1 MLKLMVISNKR
12 ITIDEEEL
20 SRYIKKFEPY
30 KLNNLLIYEIPE
42 VCFSRANGKLTV
54 YVKNGQITKLSFLAL
69 NALNIFSLSSTFNAY
84 DIFLNEMKANYRQR
98 NETQFYNKRY
108 EFKITKNNSNYM
120 IIVKGRTYE
129 TNEI

>member
-120 IIVKGRTYE
+120 IIIKGRTYE

>member
-1 MLKLMVISNKR
+1 MLKIMVISNKR

-20 SRYIKKFEPY
+20 SCYIKKFEPY

-42 VCFSRANGKLTV
+42 VCFNRANGKLAV

-84 DIFLNEMKANYRQR
+84 DIFLKEMKANYRQR

-120 IIVKGRTYE
+120 IIIKGRTYE

>member
-1 MLKLMVISNKR
+1 MLKIMAVSNKR
-12 ITIDEEEL
+12 ITIDEEEIVH
-20 SRYIKKFEPY
+20 YIKKFQPY
-30 KLNNLLIYEIPE
+30 ELNNLLIYEIPE
-42 VCFSRANGKLTV
+42 VCFNRANGKLTV

-120 IIVKGRTYE
+120 IIIKGRTYE

>member
-1 MLKLMVISNKR
+1 MAVSNKR
-12 ITIDEEEL
+12 ITIDEEEIVH
-20 SRYIKKFEPY
+20 YIKKFQPY
-30 KLNNLLIYEIPE
+30 ELNNLLIYEIPE
-42 VCFSRANGKLTV
+42 VCFNRANGKLTV

-84 DIFLNEMKANYRQR
+84 NIFLNEMKANYRQR

-120 IIVKGRTYE
+120 IIIKARTYE

>member
-1 MLKLMVISNKR
+1 MLKIMVISNKR
-12 ITIDEEEL
+12 ITIDEEEIAH
-20 SRYIKKFEPY
+20 YIKKFQPY

-42 VCFSRANGKLTV
+42 VCFNRANGKLTV

-84 DIFLNEMKANYRQR
+84 DIFLKEMKANYRQR

-120 IIVKGRTYE
+120 IIIKGRTYE

>member
-1 MLKLMVISNKR
+1 MAISNKR
-12 ITIDEEEL
+12 ITIDEEEIAH
-20 SRYIKKFEPY
+20 YIKKFRPY
-30 KLNNLLIYEIPE
+30 ELNNLLIYEIPE
-42 VCFSRANGKLTV
+42 VCFNRANGKLTV

-120 IIVKGRTYE
+120 IIIKGRTYE

>member
-1 MLKLMVISNKR
+1 MLKIMAISNKR
-12 ITIDEEEL
+12 ITIDEEEIAH
-20 SRYIKKFEPY
+20 YIKKFQPY
-30 KLNNLLIYEIPE
+30 ELNNLLIYEIPE
-42 VCFSRANGKLTV
+42 VCFNRANGKLTV

-98 NETQFYNKRY
+98 NETQFYNKKY

-120 IIVKGRTYE
+120 IIIKGRTYE

>member
-1 MLKLMVISNKR
+1 MLKLMAVSNKR
-12 ITIDEEEL
+12 ITIDEEEIAH
-20 SRYIKKFEPY
+20 YIKKFQPY
-30 KLNNLLIYEIPE
+30 ELNNLLIYEIPE
-42 VCFSRANGKLTV
+42 VCFNRANGKLTV

-120 IIVKGRTYE
+120 IIIKGRTYE

>member
-1 MLKLMVISNKR
+1 MLKIMAISNKR

-20 SRYIKKFEPY
+20 SHYIKKFQPY
-30 KLNNLLIYEIPE
+30 ELNNLLIYEIPE
-42 VCFSRANGKLTV
+42 VCFNRANGKLTV

-120 IIVKGRTYE
+120 IIIKGRTYE

>member
-1 MLKLMVISNKR
+1 MAVSNKR
-12 ITIDEEEL
+12 ITIDEEEIAH
-20 SRYIKKFEPY
+20 YIKKFQPY
-30 KLNNLLIYEIPE
+30 ELNNLLIYEIPE
-42 VCFSRANGKLTV
+42 VCFNRANGKLTV

-120 IIVKGRTYE
+120 IIIKGRTYE

>member
-1 MLKLMVISNKR
+1 MAVSNKR
-12 ITIDEEEL
+12 ITIDEEEIAH
-20 SRYIKKFEPY
+20 YIKKFQPY
-30 KLNNLLIYEIPE
+30 ELNNLLIYEIPE
-42 VCFSRANGKLTV
+42 VCFKRANGKLTV

-120 IIVKGRTYE
+120 IIIKGRTYE

>member
-1 MLKLMVISNKR
+1 MAVSNKR
-12 ITIDEEEL
+12 ITIDEEEIAH
-20 SRYIKKFEPY
+20 YIKKFQPY
-30 KLNNLLIYEIPE
+30 ELNNLLIYEIPE
-42 VCFSRANGKLTV
+42 VCFNRANGKLTV

-84 DIFLNEMKANYRQR
+84 NIFLNEMKANYRQR

-120 IIVKGRTYE
+120 IIIKGRTYE